1 MSKSVN
7 KVLLLGNVGKEPDV
21 KTAGSGTVV
30 ANFSIACSDRRKDA
44 QGNWQDVTEWVDLV
58 AFKRTAE
65 IIRDYVRK
73 GSKVYVEG
81 KLQTRSWEKD
91 GQKHYRTEVL
101 ISELVLL
108 DGGGKREEPRQD
120 NTAEISDEDL
130 PF

>member
-7 KVLLLGNVGKEPDV
+7 KCIFLGNVGKVPEI
-21 KTAGSGTVV
+21 KSTGSGTTV
-30 ANFSIACSDRRKDA
+30 ANFSIACSDRRKDQ
-44 QGNWQDVTEWVDLV
+44 QGNWVDSTEWVDLV

-65 IIRDYVRK
+65 IVRDYVRK

-101 ISELVLL
+101 VNELVLI
-108 DGGGKREEPRQD
+108 DGRQEPQQQ
-120 NTAEISDEDL
+120 TTEIDDSMV